1 MLRLK
6 ETTTND
12 KLDLNCCPL
21 TVLSICGRGGGLSLG
36 KVTRCDIM
44 YIRAFNEGLNV
55 GGRRSR
61 DSLAT
66 AHQQGE
72 DTG

>member
-1 MLRLK
+1 M
-6 ETTTND
+6 
-12 KLDLNCCPL
+12 
-21 TVLSICGRGGGLSLG
+21 SLG

-72 DTG
+72 DTGWRLGMKEGRGSHRGRNPHV